1 MAIDSTHQKNKEQSS
16 TGDEKLINQG
26 GGTPPPADPPIGELA
41 YKKAEENE
49 RRINKIS
56 EEINFPKWSKQ
67 VISSVYL
74 LSFFLKTIILLFLIF
89 LLIGVTVFLVMAYIN
104 FKILIDTMEDIR
116 SKIGNVK
123 DFSGLENLYFFTRKW
138 LNVYVFSFIGLSGL
152 STISFFIIKCIEKIG
167 KRK

>member
-1 MAIDSTHQKNKEQSS
+1 MVAGTNQKNKEQSS
-16 TGDEKLINQG
+16 TGEEKLIDQSS
-26 GGTPPPADPPIGELA
+26 GTPPPVDPPIGELA

-56 EEINFPKWSKQ
+56 KDINFPEWSKQ
-67 VISSVYL
+67 VIGSINI
-74 LSFFLKTIILLFLIF
+74 LSFFLKTIVLLFLICLLTGVIAF
-89 LLIGVTVFLVMAYIN
+89 LIIAYIN

-116 SKIGNVK
+116 SNISNVK

-138 LNVYVFSFIGLSGL
+138 LNVYVFSFIGLSGV

-167 KRK
+167 KQK